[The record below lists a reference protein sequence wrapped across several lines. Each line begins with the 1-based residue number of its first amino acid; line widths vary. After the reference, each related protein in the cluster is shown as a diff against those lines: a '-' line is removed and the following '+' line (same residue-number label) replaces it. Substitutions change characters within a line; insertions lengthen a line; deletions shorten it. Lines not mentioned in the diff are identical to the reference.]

1 MYIMQKELAVYI
13 FANLFRIYVVY
24 RFMGI
29 FFEKNPK
36 RNRLEFA
43 LFTLY
48 YGINSV
54 GHILWGRPYINLLT
68 NTVFLILIT
77 MIYRSKISTKIIAVV
92 MIYAVQILSDGI
104 VYNFIHFYKESSV
117 IMNTGVI
124 SNLLVLFMELLIE
137 SAVDYKRESKINPMH
152 LTAIVIIP
160 TGSIIIAFF
169 IILSEMTH
177 IQKSLCIGILL
188 IINAMIFDIY
198 DVLIEQYIAIYEK
211 KLLEQQNKSYRNQF
225 EIIKE
230 SNDNMRLLKH
240 DIKNHMYILEDM
252 IRRDEKEKIL
262 EYINDVEN
270 ILDVKRQYS
279 NSGNID
285 IDSII
290 NYKLSAAEAMGAK
303 LKLEI
308 RVPARLDIKEFD
320 INVILSNVLDNA
332 VEAIKFVDNKLID
345 IKIEFSKGVLYLCV
359 KNTYLKIE
367 LDEKGELKTTKQ
379 DFQNHGLG
387 LNSVRRT
394 AEKYNG
400 TMITELE
407 ENMFTIKVLLY
418 SNTNY
423 DV

>member
-1 MYIMQKELAVYI
+1 MYIVHKELAVYI
-13 FANLFRIYVVY
+13 FSNLFRIYVVY

-36 RNRLEFA
+36 RNRLEIS

-48 YGINSV
+48 YGVYRV
-54 GHILWGRPYINLLT
+54 GHILWGQPYINLLT

-77 MIYRSKISTKIIAVV
+77 MIYKSKVSTKIIAVV

-104 VYNFIHFYKESSV
+104 VYNFIQFYTEDSFV
-117 IMNTGVI
+117 RNTGVI
-124 SNLLVLFMELLIE
+124 SNLILLFIELLIE
-137 SAVDYKRESKINPMH
+137 SAVDYKRESKINPIH
-152 LTAIVIIP
+152 LIAIIIIP
-160 TGSIIIAFF
+160 TGSIVVAFF
-169 IILSEMTH
+169 ILMSEMAY
-177 IQKSLCIGILL
+177 IQRSLCVGILL

-211 KLLEQQNKSYRNQF
+211 KLLEQQNKSYKNQF

-332 VEAIKFVDNKLID
+332 VEVIKFVDNRYKDRIFKRG
-345 IKIEFSKGVLYLCV
+345 IISLC
-359 KNTYLKIE
+359 KEHL
-367 LDEKGELKTTKQ
+367 
-379 DFQNHGLG
+379 
-387 LNSVRRT
+387 S
-394 AEKYNG
+394 
-400 TMITELE
+400 
-407 ENMFTIKVLLY
+407 
-418 SNTNY
+418 
-423 DV
+423 